1 MSIVIGSFNIRDLNF
16 SNENKDGEIQKR
28 DFPLIADMIIK
39 ERFDIVAVQEV
50 NSPMALERII
60 FYLNKKKNL
69 LHEWECDAS
78 GKAATTN
85 NDPEGYGFIW
95 NKRRIRLM
103 EIPGK
108 NNPAFY
114 NCAGGKNVIRPPYY
128 GRFTTRGLPGG
139 TNCEI
144 RLVNTHIHD
153 ASRELE
159 RIAEFDVLVK
169 QVLPRICDHNE
180 LSVLNEMMPAYT
192 FLLGDYNLR
201 LDKGERAEVRIE
213 SITPTIYTKR
223 KRYFKTVQEEKTSLK
238 TVRTIDEN
246 TELRDCYKSNYD
258 HFTYEYDLI
267 RKLKLYEERVEAL
280 GKYFG
285 KEKSAKE
292 ILQLYREKI
301 SDHVPIK
308 MTVDLK
314 LKMEE

>member
-16 SNENKDGEIQKR
+16 SNESKDGETQKR

-39 ERFDIVAVQEV
+39 EGFDVVAIQEV
-50 NSPMALERII
+50 NAPMALERIV

-95 NKRRIRLM
+95 NKKRIRLM
-103 EIPGK
+103 DISRK
-108 NNPAFY
+108 NNPTFY

-139 TNCEI
+139 SNCEI

-180 LSVLNEMMPAYT
+180 LPVFNEMMPAYT

-201 LDKGERAEVRIE
+201 LDKGERADVRIE
-213 SITPTIYTKR
+213 SITPTLYTNK
-223 KRYFKTVQEEKTSLK
+223 KRYYKTVQEEKTSLK
-238 TVRTIDEN
+238 TIKMIDQDAD
-246 TELRDCYKSNYD
+246 LRDCYKSNYD
-258 HFTYEYDLI
+258 HFTYEFDLI
-267 RKLKLYEERVEAL
+267 RKLKLHEERVEAL

-285 KEKSAKE
+285 KEKSAQE
-292 ILQLYREKI
+292 ILQLYREKV

-314 LKMEE
+314 

>member
-1 MSIVIGSFNIRDLNF
+1 MVVVSIIIGSFNIRDLNF
-16 SNENKDGEIQKR
+16 SNVNKDGEIQKR

-39 ERFDIVAVQEV
+39 EGFDVVAIQEV
-50 NSPMALERII
+50 NSPMALERIV
-60 FYLNKKKNL
+60 FFLNKKKNL

-95 NKRRIRLM
+95 NKKRIRLM

-139 TNCEI
+139 SNCEI

-153 ASRELE
+153 ASKELE

-180 LSVLNEMMPAYT
+180 LPILNEMMPAYT
-192 FLLGDYNLR
+192 FMLGDYNLR
-201 LDKGERAEVRIE
+201 LDKGERAEIRIE
-213 SITPTIYTKR
+213 SITPTTYTKR

-238 TVRTIDEN
+238 TVKTVDAQSD
-246 TELRDCYKSNYD
+246 LGDCYKSNYD
-258 HFTYEYDLI
+258 HFTYELDLI
-267 RKLKLYEERVEAL
+267 RKLKLHEERIEAL

-285 KEKSAKE
+285 KEKSAQNM
-292 ILQLYREKI
+292 LRLYREKV

-314 LKMEE
+314 

>member
-238 TVRTIDEN
+238 TVRTVDEN

>member
-144 RLVNTHIHD
+144 RLVNTHIHN

-238 TVRTIDEN
+238 TVRTVDEN